1 MKNAFKVIC
10 VALTLVFSIGS
21 VKSVY
26 ADGISTCSVLE
37 YSRTVS
43 SDSGRITTVVKLV
56 VQDSNDTI
64 LSYSITGIKC
74 AEGVSSVSVLE
85 SGITAD
91 KKQVSVKV
99 GYTYENK
106 YTTETIYI
114 GA

>member
-10 VALTLVFSIGS
+10 VALTLAFSIGS

-26 ADGISTCSVLE
+26 ADGISTYSVLG

-43 SDSGRITTVVKLV
+43 SDSGSITVTVNLV

-64 LSYSITGIKC
+64 LSYSITGIKY
-74 AEGVSSVSVLE
+74 AAGVSSVNVLE

-91 KKQVSVKV
+91 KKQVCVKV
-99 GYTYENK
+99 SYTYENK